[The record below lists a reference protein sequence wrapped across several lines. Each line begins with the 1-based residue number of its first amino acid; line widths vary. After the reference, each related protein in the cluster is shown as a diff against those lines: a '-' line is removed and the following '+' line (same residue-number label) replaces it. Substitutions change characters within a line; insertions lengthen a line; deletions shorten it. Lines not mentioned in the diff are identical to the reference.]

1 MATIMLESEY
11 QKRPPIK
18 NTNIYTSSFMEKKH
32 QTGEIIGGR
41 YSILHILGQ
50 GGIGITYAAE
60 DLQRREKVALKAVSL
75 RRNDDLKVLE
85 LFEREARILAQL
97 KHPAIP
103 SYIDYFEV
111 GKRRDRFFYLAQ
123 QLAEGHSLAQLI
135 ENGWH
140 PPETEVR
147 WMANQILDILVY
159 LQQLAPPVIHRD
171 IKPQNIIRRDDRQIF
186 LVDFGAVQ
194 DVYHQT
200 ITGGS
205 TVVGTYGYMAPEQF
219 RGKAILATD
228 LYGLGATIIY
238 LLTGKAPADLPQ
250 CKLKIDF
257 RSHVSI
263 NQQFA
268 DWLDR
273 MIEPVAEDRFI
284 TAKEALA
291 VLRGEQPL
299 TRPAVVKPR
308 QAIDSPVSIKN
319 QDNQLSADIPPV
331 WLSSIYS
338 QFFALI
344 PLAWNAL
351 SFLARRLT
359 RGYWLLLTVDPPG
372 LNNIS
377 LFAIVSNLLSGSGRA
392 AVTLIWL
399 WVGIFWLVG
408 LWVLCAYLL
417 RISSRTKID
426 IDRHNF
432 CLQRWFLGMRY
443 QNIQLRTKEISDVR
457 LQGIGLSMNKAPITV
472 CVLKWKSRKYK
483 FGTFLTEPEKAWLV
497 AEIKDFLE
505 KQ

>member
-1 MATIMLESEY
+1 
-11 QKRPPIK
+11 
-18 NTNIYTSSFMEKKH
+18 MEKKH
-32 QTGEIIGGR
+32 QPGEIIGDR

-60 DLQRREKVALKAVSL
+60 DLKTGEKVALKAVSL
-75 RRNDDLKVLE
+75 RRTDDLKVLE
-85 LFEREARILAQL
+85 LFEREARILAQVQ
-97 KHPAIP
+97 HPAIP
-103 SYIDYFEV
+103 RYIDYFEV

-123 QLAEGHSLAQLI
+123 QLAEGQCLARLI

-140 PPETEVR
+140 PPATEVR

-159 LQQLAPPVIHRD
+159 LQQLVPPVIHRD
-171 IKPQNIIRRDDRQIF
+171 IKPQNIIRRDDGQLF

-219 RGKAILATD
+219 RGKAVLATD

-238 LLTGKAPADLPQ
+238 LLTSKSPTDLPQ
-250 CKLKIDF
+250 RKLKIDF
-257 RSHVSI
+257 RSHVRI
-263 NQQFA
+263 NKHFA
-268 DWLDR
+268 NWLER
-273 MIEPVAEDRFI
+273 MIEPVAEDRFS

-291 VLRGEQPL
+291 VLRCEQPL
-299 TRPAVVKPR
+299 TRPAVLKPR
-308 QAIDSPVSIKN
+308 EAIGSPVTIKN
-319 QDNQLSADIPPV
+319 QDNQSIADIPPV

-338 QFFALI
+338 QRFALI
-344 PLAWNAL
+344 PLAWNAV
-351 SFLARRLT
+351 SFPAFWLT
-359 RGYWLLLTVDPPG
+359 TTFFFLIVQPPG
-372 LNNIS
+372 LSNNSLIFTIIS
-377 LFAIVSNLLSGSGRA
+377 DFLSGSPRSNIH
-392 AVTLIWL
+392 LIWL
-399 WVGIFWLVG
+399 LVVTFWLVG

-417 RISSRTKID
+417 GISSRTKIEL
-426 IDRHNF
+426 DRHNF
-432 CLQRWFLGMRY
+432 GLQRWFLGMRY
-443 QNIQLRTKEISDVR
+443 KNIQLRINEISDVG

-505 KQ
+505 KQRSNS